1 MTYAEAWL
9 LVIAGGFTLLLI
21 ACALM
26 VYERYRSKSQRSDL
40 QTPTPPK
47 LDDGRIHHAR

>member
-9 LVIAGGFTLLLI
+9 LVIAGGVTLLLI

-26 VYERYRSKSQRSDL
+26 VYERYRSKSRRSDPH
-40 QTPTPPK
+40 TPNRPK